1 MSIEVES
8 QDGEAVLVFWKP
20 AADKHVALTLTLF
33 GDGSAPPLTTAGLV
47 FPIRDLLIAL
57 HALSGT
63 PTPEPAK
70 PVRPKFRDVSG
81 WFGRRKD

>member
-8 QDGEAVLVFWKP
+8 TDGETVVEIHRAKQDGHVTLVVNHL
-20 AADKHVALTLTLF
+20 DDD
-33 GDGSAPPLTTAGLV
+33 GDRCASCYATGV
-47 FPIRDLLIAL
+47 PIRDLLIAL

-63 PTPEPAK
+63 PAPEPAK
-70 PVRPKFRDVSG
+70 PVRPKFRPVSG